1 MGICPL
7 YIEKRFTWH
16 TFNGYTC
23 NNMKNFT
30 SNSQKIGE
38 LGEDV
43 ACNFLIKNGF
53 AVLER
58 NYTKKWGEIDIVA
71 EKNNK
76 RYFIEVKSK
85 SVASLDFVRDETN
98 RPEENM
104 HIWKMKRLR
113 RVVETYLISK
123 RLGDIEWQFDL
134 LVIYLDIEKRLARVK
149 VVDNIIL

>member
-1 MGICPL
+1 
-7 YIEKRFTWH
+7 
-16 TFNGYTC
+16 
-23 NNMKNFT
+23 MKNFI

-43 ACNFLIKNGF
+43 ACKFLVQHGF
-53 AVLER
+53 SILER
-58 NYTKKWGEIDIVA
+58 NYTKKWGEIDIIA
-71 EKNNK
+71 QKKDK

-85 SVASLDFVRDETN
+85 SVSDLNFVFSNEIN

-123 RLGDIEWQFDL
+123 RMGYVNWQFDL
-134 LVIYLDIEKRLARVK
+134 LIVYLDIEKRLARVK
-149 VVDNIIL
+149 VVENITL